1 MSDELDSVQEQEE
14 AVQAAANSG
23 KIGPDA
29 QGGAARP
36 KAEPA
41 PGEQDAD
48 EATSA
53 DESAAAEDAADT
65 QTDEVAELTA
75 KVADLEDQL
84 ARQRADT
91 YNVSQ
96 EYAGFVRRSKAEGE
110 ARKQAGIESVVETL
124 LSVLDDVELA
134 RQHGDLEGPAGA
146 IALKLENTLEVNFK
160 LERYGAEGD
169 AFDPEIHEALMH
181 NESED
186 VDTEQ
191 IGTLIQPGYKLGDK
205 VVRPARVGVV
215 SPA

>member
-14 AVQAAANSG
+14 AVQAAADSG

-36 KAEPA
+36 QAEPA
-41 PGEQDAD
+41 SGEQDSA
-48 EATSA
+48 EQSA
-53 DESAAAEDAADT
+53 DDSAQSGESAGAD
-65 QTDEVAELTA
+65 DEQVAELTA
-75 KVADLEDQL
+75 KVADLEEQL

-96 EYAGFVRRSKAEGE
+96 EYANFVRRSKAEGE
-110 ARKQAGIESVVETL
+110 ARKQDGIESVVDTL
-124 LSVLDDVELA
+124 LSVLDDIELA
-134 RQHGDLEGPAGA
+134 RQHGDLDGPGGA
-146 IALKLENTLEVNFK
+146 IALKLENKLEVNFK
-160 LERYGAEGD
+160 LVRYGAEGD
-169 AFDPEIHEALMH
+169 PFDPEIHEALMH

-186 VDTEQ
+186 VESEQ

>member
-36 KAEPA
+36 QAEPA
-41 PGEQDAD
+41 PGEQD
-48 EATSA
+48 
-53 DESAAAEDAADT
+53 SAADAADDT
-65 QTDEVAELTA
+65 AEAPAGAEGQDEVAELTA

-96 EYAGFVRRSKAEGE
+96 EYANFVRRSKAEGE
-110 ARKQAGIESVVETL
+110 ARKQDGIESVVDTL
-124 LSVLDDVELA
+124 LSVLDDIELA
-134 RQHGDLEGPAGA
+134 RQHGDLDGPAGA
-146 IALKLENTLEVNFK
+146 IALKLENKLEVNFN
-160 LERYGAEGD
+160 LVRFGAEGD
-169 AFDPEIHEALMH
+169 PFDPEIHEALMH
-181 NESED
+181 NEAEG
-186 VDTEQ
+186 VDCEQ